1 MENIEPQ
8 AAAKR
13 RKLPLWVYVVS
24 FTVLIGFLVLIGKQ
38 LMNTSSGPIAIGQ
51 KVPEITLTTFDGALI
66 SSEDLAGKVVVLN
79 FWASWC
85 KPCEQEAAELE
96 QAWQMYK
103 DSGQVVFLG
112 VDWTDTEP
120 EARAYLEKF
129 NISYPNGPDLRTRL
143 GDLFRITGVP
153 ETYFINPEGELAYVK
168 KGPFL
173 SLQEIQTV
181 LDSMIQ

>member
-1 MENIEPQ
+1 MENFEPQ
-8 AAAKR
+8 AATKR

-51 KVPEITLTTFDGALI
+51 KVPEITLTTFDGEVI
-66 SSEDLAGKVVVLN
+66 TSEDLAGKVVVLN

-103 DSGQVVFLG
+103 GGDQVIFLG

-168 KGPFL
+168 KGPFI

>member
-1 MENIEPQ
+1 MENFEPQ
-8 AAAKR
+8 AATKR

-51 KVPEITLTTFDGALI
+51 KVPEITLTTFDGEVI
-66 SSEDLAGKVVVLN
+66 TSEDLAGKVVVLN

-168 KGPFL
+168 KGPFI

>member
-1 MENIEPQ
+1 MEKPPVQ
-8 AAAKR
+8 PAKR
-13 RKLPLWVYVVS
+13 RTLPLWVYIVT
-24 FTVLIGFLVLIGKQ
+24 FTVLIGFMALIGKQ
-38 LMNTSSGPIAIGQ
+38 MINTSSGPIAIGQ
-51 KVPEITLTTFDGALI
+51 KVPDITLITFDGDVI
-66 SSEDLAGKVVVLN
+66 TNEDLAGKVVVLN

-103 DSGQVVFLG
+103 DSGQVIFLG

-153 ETYFINPEGELAYVK
+153 ETYFINPDGELAYVQ
-168 KGPFL
+168 KGPFI
-173 SLQEIQTV
+173 SLRDIQAV
-181 LDSMIQ
+181 LDPMIR

>member
-1 MENIEPQ
+1 MEKFEPQ
-8 AAAKR
+8 AATKR

-38 LMNTSSGPIAIGQ
+38 LVNTSSGPIAIGQ
-51 KVPEITLTTFDGALI
+51 KVPEITLTTFDGAVI
-66 SSEDLAGKVVVLN
+66 TTEDLAGKVVVLN

-112 VDWTDTEP
+112 VAWTDTEP

-153 ETYFINPEGELAYVK
+153 ETYFINTAGELAYVK
-168 KGPFL
+168 KGPFV

>member
-1 MENIEPQ
+1 MENTEFP

-24 FTVLIGFLVLIGKQ
+24 FAVLIGFLVLIGKQ

-51 KVPEITLTTFDGALI
+51 KVPQITLTTFDGDMI
-66 SSEDLAGKVVVLN
+66 TSEDLAGKVVVLN

-85 KPCEQEAAELE
+85 KPCEQEAAEME

-103 DSGQVVFLG
+103 DSGQVIFLG

-173 SLQEIQTV
+173 SLKEIQTV

>member
-1 MENIEPQ
+1 MENFEPQ
-8 AAAKR
+8 AATKR

-38 LMNTSSGPIAIGQ
+38 LVNTSSGPIAIGQ
-51 KVPEITLTTFDGALI
+51 KVPEITLTTFDGAVI
-66 SSEDLAGKVVVLN
+66 TTEDLAGKVVVLN

-112 VDWTDTEP
+112 VDWTDTELRRAP
-120 EARAYLEKF
+120 TWRSSTSPTPTARICAPGLA
-129 NISYPNGPDLRTRL
+129 ICSASPACRR
-143 GDLFRITGVP
+143 RILSVP
-153 ETYFINPEGELAYVK
+153 RARWPL
-168 KGPFL
+168 
-173 SLQEIQTV
+173 
-181 LDSMIQ
+181 